1 MKKKRTEQ
9 YLEKKRGKT
18 NPLKKDDIQRN
29 PDHRIDQDYP
39 GFPHA
44 PAKEE
49 IIHPKT
55 GTEKK
60 TAALQQKDGEKRS

>member
-1 MKKKRTEQ
+1 MKKKRARQ
-9 YLEKKRGKT
+9 YLQQKRKNT
-18 NPLKKDDIQRN
+18 NPLKKEDIQRN
-29 PDHRIDQDYP
+29 PDNHIDQDYP

-55 GTEKK
+55 KTEKK
-60 TAALQQKDGEKRS
+60 TAAVHHKDGEK

>member
-1 MKKKRTEQ
+1 MMKKKRTEQ
-9 YLEKKRGKT
+9 YLQQKREKT
-18 NPLKKDDIQRN
+18 APLKKEDIQRN
-29 PDHRIDQDYP
+29 PDDHIDQDYP

-60 TAALQQKDGEKRS
+60 TAALHQKDGEK

>member
-1 MKKKRTEQ
+1 MKNKRAQRYLQKKRE
-9 YLEKKRGKT
+9 KT
-18 NPLKKDDIQRN
+18 NPLKKEDIQPN
-29 PDHRIDQDYP
+29 PDNRIDQDFS

-55 GTEKK
+55 ETEKK
-60 TAALQQKDGEKRS
+60 TAAVQQKDGEK

>member
-1 MKKKRTEQ
+1 MKKKRARQ
-9 YLEKKRGKT
+9 YLQQKRAKT
-18 NPLKKDDIQRN
+18 NPLKKEDVQRN
-29 PDHRIDQDYP
+29 PDNHIDQDYP

-55 GTEKK
+55 KTEKK
-60 TAALQQKDGEKRS
+60 TAAVHQKDGEK